1 MQQTGDALTQ
11 IVVPIQPKRRAS
23 TGKWLTYLSG
33 TAISSLWLLGLTGS
47 LAPAQTPR
55 DIELQVGVVQ
65 RFGAKPND
73 ELTLKARW
81 GDRLTLNFN
90 SNGEPVSVKAS
101 EVKLEIQME
110 PLPSKGVDERLVLG
124 TYRSFESAEETA
136 TQWRAKG
143 IEVEIAQPRRWQ
155 VWAKR
160 DAYSSPLVRRLLLQS
175 LQAQGDK
182 KAYLETNIVEQAPA
196 PTWTVSGKRY
206 SAPQLEITAGTGR
219 IQFKEGKDKKSE
231 RLYPGILRLQPNAY
245 GTYTLVNQ
253 VPLETYLRGVVPHEI
268 GGEAPYASV
277 EAQAILARTYVLRN
291 LRRFAT
297 DGYQICANTN
307 CQVYKGLTGTWA
319 DADRAVAATAGKV
332 LTYKNELVDALYYST
347 SGGVTAP
354 FSDIWHGPE
363 RPYLQTVID
372 APTSNVWDLSGQS
385 LENEE
390 NFRRFI
396 SLKKGF
402 NEEGKELFRWREE
415 SSLENMN
422 KDLRRYLEDKK
433 HPLANF
439 KTIQQIQVV
448 QRSRSGRAL
457 NMTVQTDAGTVELE
471 KDEILRAF
479 YAPLSTLFYVEPVY
493 KKDSKDSKDSKS
505 LKGYAFVGGG
515 FGHGVGM
522 SQIGSYK
529 LAKMGWPSERILSFY
544 YPGTQILPLSDSITF
559 WRDPQF

>member
-11 IVVPIQPKRRAS
+11 IVVPTQPKRRAG
-23 TGKWLTYLSG
+23 TGKWLSYKSG
-33 TAISSLWLLGLTGS
+33 TAIASLWLLGLTGS
-47 LAPAQTPR
+47 QAPAQTPQDR
-55 DIELQVGVVQ
+55 ELQVGVVQ
-65 RFGAKPND
+65 WFGEKPND
-73 ELTLKARW
+73 ELTLKAAS

-101 EVKLEIQME
+101 EVKLEIQMQ
-110 PLPSKGVDERLVLG
+110 PLPSPAVDERLVLG

-136 TQWRAKG
+136 NQWRSKG

-182 KAYLETNIVEQAPA
+182 KAYLETNILQQVPA
-196 PTWTVSGKRY
+196 PTWVVSGKRY
-206 SAPQLEITAGTGR
+206 SAPQVEITAGTGA
-219 IQFKEGKDKKSE
+219 IQFKQGKDKKSE
-231 RLYPGILRLQPNAY
+231 RLYPGTLRLQPNAY

-268 GGEAPYASV
+268 EGEAPYASV

-319 DADRAVAATAGKV
+319 DADRAISATAGKV

-347 SGGVTAP
+347 SGGITAP
-354 FSDIWHGPE
+354 FSDIWPGAE
-363 RPYLQTVID
+363 RPYLQTVLD
-372 APTSNVWDLSGQS
+372 APGNVWDLSSQS
-385 LENEE
+385 LDSED

-439 KTIQQIQVV
+439 KTIQQLQVV

-457 NMTVQTDAGTVELE
+457 KMTVETDAGVVELE

-493 KKDSKDSKDSKS
+493 KKDSKDSKS
-505 LKGYAFVGGG
+505 LKGYAFIGGG

-522 SQIGSYK
+522 SQTGSYK
-529 LAKMGWPSERILSFY
+529 LAKMGWSSQRILSFY
-544 YPGTQILPLSDSITF
+544 YPGTQIQPLSDSIAF